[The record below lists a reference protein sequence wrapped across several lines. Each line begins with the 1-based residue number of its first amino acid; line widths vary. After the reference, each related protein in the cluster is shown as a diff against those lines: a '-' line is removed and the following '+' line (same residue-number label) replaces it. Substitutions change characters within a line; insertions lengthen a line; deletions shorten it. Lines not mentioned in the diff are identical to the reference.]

1 MAGRPPLRIG
11 QHGKITRTQLAAGV
25 WAARCRFRDSD
36 GVTRRVERTTPLGD
50 VDAYGKAA
58 EDALRDALAERR
70 PPGTGSI
77 TAATTLG
84 ELLVRYVERC
94 RSDGEL
100 APKSVDTYEAT
111 LNAVRSRLADI
122 RVSEASP
129 GLLDE
134 ILRGIRRDHG
144 ATRERHTKVALNS
157 VLTDAVLAG
166 AVAANPV
173 RELGTRRKRKT
184 DKAVKGAPALDV
196 DQVRRLLSAIA
207 TSEACKQK
215 DLRDPVILLAATGLR
230 RGELL
235 ALRWEDIDLDARQLE
250 VRGSIVRI
258 RGAGLVRQDTTKGG
272 GARTVSLPLFAVDAL
287 HRRKAA
293 ADDRPNMA
301 GVIFPSST
309 GTLRDPDNFGKQWR
323 EVRDALGLPD
333 VSSHSFRKTVATLID
348 DSGLSAR
355 IGADQ
360 LGHAR
365 PSMTQ
370 DVYMSRGQ
378 VHTEV
383 ADALDRAVGINVEYS
398 SDDDRRP
405 GKNRL

>member
-11 QHGKITRTQLAAGV
+11 QHGKISRVALGGGI
-25 WAARCRFRDSD
+25 WLARCRFRDLD
-36 GVTRRVERTTPLGD
+36 GVTRRVERMTPAGV
-50 VDAYGKAA
+50 VDEYGAHA
-58 EDALRDALAERR
+58 EAVLRDAIAARR

-77 TAATTLG
+77 TATTTLG
-84 ELLVRYVERC
+84 SLLTRYIERC

-100 APKSVDTYEAT
+100 APKSVDTYAAT
-111 LNAVRSRLADI
+111 LDAVRSRLADI
-122 RVSEASP
+122 RVSEAAP

-144 ATRERHTKVALNS
+144 ATRERHTKVALNA

-166 AVAANPV
+166 ALGSNPV
-173 RELGTRRKRKT
+173 RELGTRRKRKADGKT
-184 DKAVKGAPALDV
+184 KGAPALGV
-196 DQVRRLLSAIA
+196 DQVRALLAA
-207 TSEACKQK
+207 LGDSEACQQK
-215 DLRDPVILLAATGLR
+215 DLRDPVTLLAATGLR
-230 RGELL
+230 RSELL
-235 ALRWEDIDLDARQLE
+235 ALRWEDVDLDGKVLA
-250 VRGSIVRI
+250 VAASIVRLK
-258 RGAGLVRQDTTKGG
+258 GKGLVRQDTTKGG
-272 GARTVSLPLFAVDAL
+272 GARSLPLPQFAVDAL
-287 HRRKAA
+287 HRRKAEE
-293 ADDRPNMA
+293 DRPNTA

-323 EVRDALGLPD
+323 EVRDELGLPD

-378 VHTEV
+378 VHTAV
-383 ADALDRAVGINVEYS
+383 ADVLDKAVGINDE
-398 SDDDRRP
+398 
-405 GKNRL
+405 

>member
-11 QHGKITRTQLAAGV
+11 QHGKITRVQLGAGM
-25 WAARCRFRDSD
+25 WLARCRFRDLD
-36 GVTRRVERTTPLGD
+36 GVTRRVERLTPAGTND
-50 VDAYGKAA
+50 EYGARA
-58 EDALRDALAERR
+58 ESALRDAIAARR

-77 TAATTLG
+77 TSTTTLG
-84 ELLVRYVERC
+84 DLLTRYITRC
-94 RSDGEL
+94 REDGEL

-111 LNAVRSRLADI
+111 LGAVRSRLADI
-122 RVSEASP
+122 RVGEATP

-144 ATRERHTKVALNS
+144 ATRERHTKVALNA
-157 VLTDAVLAG
+157 VLTDAVMAG
-166 AVAANPV
+166 AIVANPV
-173 RELGTRRKRKT
+173 RELGTRRKRKA
-184 DKAVKGAPALDV
+184 DKQSKGAPALAV
-196 DQVRRLLSAIA
+196 DQVRALLRGVAD
-207 TSEACKQK
+207 SEVCASK

-230 RGELL
+230 RSELL
-235 ALRWEDIDLDARQLE
+235 ALRWEDIDLDKRVLSVTGSV
-250 VRGSIVRI
+250 VRLKGQ
-258 RGAGLVRQDTTKGG
+258 GLVRQDRTKGG
-272 GARTVSLPLFAVDAL
+272 DNRSVPLPQFAVDAL
-287 HRRKAA
+287 HRRKGDPLRSST
-293 ADDRPNMA
+293 AD
-301 GVIFPSST
+301 VIFPSST

-323 EVRDALGLPD
+323 EVRDELGLPD

-383 ADALDRAVGINVEYS
+383 ADVLDKAVGINDELTS
-398 SDDDRRP
+398 STDR
-405 GKNRL
+405 N

>member
-11 QHGKITRTQLAAGV
+11 QHGKITRSYLGNGM
-25 WAARCRFRDSD
+25 WLARCRFRDLD
-36 GVTRRVERTTPLGD
+36 GVTRRVERMTPAGVTD
-50 VDAYGKAA
+50 EYGAHA
-58 EDALRDALAERR
+58 EAVLRDAIAARR

-77 TAATTLG
+77 TAVTTLG
-84 ELLVRYVERC
+84 DLLSRYIRRC
-94 RSDGEL
+94 REDGEL

-111 LNAVRSRLADI
+111 LDAVRPRMADI
-122 RVSEASP
+122 RVGEATP

-144 ATRERHTKVALNS
+144 ATRERHTKVALNA
-157 VLTDAVLAG
+157 VLTDAVMAG
-166 AVAANPV
+166 AVTANPV
-173 RELGTRRKRKT
+173 RELGTRRKRKA
-184 DKAVKGAPALDV
+184 DKRAKGAPALGV
-196 DQVRRLLSAIA
+196 DQVRALLKGVSD
-207 TSEACKQK
+207 SEVCASK

-230 RGELL
+230 RSELL
-235 ALRWEDIDLDARQLE
+235 ALRWEDVDLDGRVLSVTGSV
-250 VRGSIVRI
+250 VRLKGK
-258 RGAGLVRQDTTKGG
+258 GLVRQDRTKGG
-272 GARTVSLPLFAVDAL
+272 DARSVPLPQFAVDAL
-287 HRRKAA
+287 HRRKGA
-293 ADDRPNMA
+293 RQGPNTA

-323 EVRDALGLPD
+323 EVRDDLGLPD

-383 ADALDRAVGINVEYS
+383 ADVLDKAVGIKDE
-398 SDDDRRP
+398 
-405 GKNRL
+405 